1 MINRIRLVIFKRLT
15 LVLTIVIIFLLLRNI
30 KIKKENNNL
39 INEINKYNKSNIESN
54 LIDKNYQ
61 YLDSRK
67 KNINDKVS
75 KLNGEIIKLKEKINK
90 LK

>member
-1 MINRIRLVIFKRLT
+1 MINRIRLVIFKRIA